1 MSDLVLTNEG
11 DLSIIKRSNNVFSE
25 GVLTEGIFDL
35 EKTNSYTKDL
45 VMKAIK
51 TPKGTISLFVLQELN
66 ILIKDANYGSEVYK
80 ELSEGITLN
89 FLSRVKAHIT
99 QSLINANLNNNV
111 ADILVGVQNYNTIQ
125 LIISYTDSNQR
136 DNIQINI

>member
-11 DLSIIKRSNNVFSE
+11 DLSIIKRSNNIFSE
-25 GVLTEGIFDL
+25 EVLTEGIFDL

-51 TPKGTISLFVLQELN
+51 TPKGTLSLFVLQELN
-66 ILIKDANYGSEVYK
+66 ILIKDANYGSEVYR

-99 QSLINANLNNNV
+99 QSLINANLNNNI

>member
-11 DLSIIKRSNNVFSE
+11 DLSIIKRSNNAFSE
-25 GVLTEGIFDL
+25 EVLIEGIFDL

-66 ILIKDANYGSEVYK
+66 ILIKDANYGSEVYR